1 MFWLL
6 GGSRGGR
13 GGGWDFGGRE
23 LAVCSIYVGLLA
35 EGRSRIIC
43 IDRVDKY
50 DGLLELM

>member
-13 GGGWDFGGRE
+13 WVGWDFGGRE